1 MSTDLKRD
9 NSGHTAN
16 GLWQRGIRFR
26 ICAKELDT
34 KKSRIHSAY
43 RFIMLYH
50 TASYSSKMGY
60 LMVDMHHPTTVS
72 FIYCQP
78 SVVRY
83 GFADRIPACQRRA
96 TEQIGMQE

>member
-16 GLWQRGIRFR
+16 WAVAERHPLQDLCEGTGHQKVADPQCI
-26 ICAKELDT
+26 
-34 KKSRIHSAY
+34 S
-43 RFIMLYH
+43 LYH
-50 TASYSSKMGY
+50 AVTSYSSKMGY